1 MKALLLAA
9 GFGTRL
15 RPLTDTTPKCLVPI
29 HGEPLLGIWLRSLA
43 AAGCG
48 SFLVNTHYL
57 SGQVESFIE
66 QNPHRKQITIV
77 HEPVLLGTAG
87 TLISN
92 LDFFGDEDG
101 MLIHADNYCLAD
113 CAAFIQAHR
122 NRPPHCLM
130 SMMTFRTDNP
140 SSCGIVTLDADNVV
154 TRFEEKQPN
163 PSGNL
168 ANGAVYILSAEL
180 LAQLRGKESEITD
193 FSTQVL
199 PALIGKI
206 YAWEN
211 HGTLIDVGTPET
223 YVRANAHSEICISC
237 QRKTVRSL
245 LELGNQPPSNRFYI
259 DADRQCDTHNLTLG
273 QCASCGLIQLADPM
287 SIDMVRSRYSWISYN
302 EPENHLDSMVERLI
316 KILNLD
322 AKSRIVGLTYQ
333 DDSTLARFERLGF
346 TNTYRYEAASDLGIE
361 IPMAGLETIQDVMTP
376 ALATQLSHRHELADV
391 LIVRRVLDHAHAP
404 REFLDG
410 LKKLVKPDGFIVFE
424 TPGCTKFLGA
434 CDYTFIWE
442 EHISYFTLETLNS
455 LLVSASFSPVEMFA
469 YSSQLEDSLVAITR
483 PVAESTSEYLTP
495 VQDLELG
502 TWFAMHFSQMRA
514 RVRNDL
520 EKLRQEG
527 KRVAV
532 FGAGHLAAKFLN
544 FFELAGFIECV
555 IDDNPSK
562 LGMRMPGS
570 GLIVRPSSILLE
582 EKIDLCLLSVS
593 PESEKKIIAAKHD
606 YLERGGIFRSIFTLS
621 SIAYIGA

>member
-48 SFLVNTHYL
+48 PFLVNTHYL
-57 SGQVESFIE
+57 PDQVESFIE
-66 QNPHRKQITIV
+66 QNPYRKQIEVV

-101 MLIHADNYCLAD
+101 LLIHADNYCLAD
-113 CAAFIQAHR
+113 FPAFIQAHR
-122 NRPPHCLM
+122 NRPSHCLM

-140 SSCGIVTLDADNVV
+140 SSCGIVTLDSDNVV
-154 TRFEEKQPN
+154 TRFEEKQANPN
-163 PSGNL
+163 GNL

-180 LAQLRGKESEITD
+180 LARLRGKQSEITD

-199 PALIGKI
+199 PTLIGKI

-211 HGTLIDVGTPET
+211 HGTLIDIGTPET
-223 YVRANAHSEICISC
+223 YARANAHSETCISC
-237 QRKTVRSL
+237 QRKAVRNL
-245 LELGNQPPSNRFYI
+245 LGFGDQPPSNRFYT
-259 DADRQCDTHNLTLG
+259 DADWLRDTHSLALG
-273 QCASCGLIQLADPM
+273 QCTSCGLVQLVDPM
-287 SIDMVRSRYSWISYN
+287 PIDMVRSRYPWISYN
-302 EPENHLDSMVERLI
+302 EPENHLDSLVERLI
-316 KILNLD
+316 GTLDLD
-322 AKSRIVGLTYQ
+322 ANSRIVGLTYK
-333 DDSTLARFERLGF
+333 DDSTLARFNRLGF
-346 TNTYRYEAASDLGIE
+346 GNTYRYDAASDLGIE
-361 IPMAGLETIQDVMTP
+361 DPAAGLETIQNVMTP
-376 ALATQLSHRHELADV
+376 AHAAQLAQRHGLADV
-391 LIVRRVLDHAHAP
+391 LIVRHVLEHAHAP

-410 LKKLVKPDGFIVFE
+410 IRKLVKPGGFLVFE
-424 TPGCTKFLGA
+424 TPESTKFLGA

-442 EHISYFTLETLNS
+442 EHISYFTLATLNR
-455 LLVSASFSPVEMFA
+455 LLISASLSPVEVFA
-469 YSSQLEDSLVAITR
+469 YPFQLEDSLIAIAR
-483 PVAESTSEYLTP
+483 PVAQSASECRAPL
-495 VQDLELG
+495 QDLELG
-502 TWFAMHFSQMRA
+502 TRFAGHFSQARA
-514 RVRNDL
+514 RVRSDL
-520 EKLRQEG
+520 EKLRKEG

-544 FFELAGFIECV
+544 FFELADLIECV
-555 IDDNPSK
+555 IDDNANK

-570 GLIVRPSSILLE
+570 GLVIRPSSILLD
-582 EKIDLCLLSVS
+582 EKIDLCLLSLS
-593 PESEKKIIAAKHD
+593 PESEKKIVAAKHD

-621 SIAYIGA
+621 SIAYIGV

>member
-48 SFLVNTHYL
+48 PFLVNTHYL
-57 SGQVESFIE
+57 SEQVESFIE
-66 QNPHRKQITIV
+66 QNPYREQIEVV

-101 MLIHADNYCLAD
+101 LLIHADNYCLAD
-113 CAAFIQAHR
+113 FEAFIQAHR

-140 SSCGIVTLDADNVV
+140 SSCGIVTLGADNVV
-154 TRFEEKQPN
+154 MRFEEKQPN

-193 FSTQVL
+193 FSMQVL

-206 YAWEN
+206 CAWEN
-211 HGTLIDVGTPET
+211 HGTLIDIGTPET
-223 YVRANAHSEICISC
+223 YARANALSEACIGC
-237 QRKTVRSL
+237 QRKAVRNL
-245 LELGNQPPSNRFYI
+245 LELGSQPPSNRFYT
-259 DADRQCDTHNLTLG
+259 DADQQCDAHKLTLG
-273 QCASCGLIQLADPM
+273 QCASCGLVQLVDPM
-287 SIDMVRSRYSWISYN
+287 PIDMVRSHYSWISYN
-302 EPENHLDSMVERLI
+302 EPENHLDTMVDRLI
-316 KILNLD
+316 KTLDLD
-322 AKSRIVGLTYQ
+322 ANSRIVGLTYQ
-333 DDSTLARFERLGF
+333 DDSTLFRFKRLGF
-346 TNTYRYEAASDLGIE
+346 ENIYRYETTSDLGITD
-361 IPMAGLETIQDVMTP
+361 PMAGLETIQSVMTP
-376 ALATQLSHRHELADV
+376 ALAAQLAQRRGLADV
-391 LIVRRVLDHAHAP
+391 LFVRRVLDHAHAP
-404 REFLDG
+404 REFLEA
-410 LKKLVKPDGFIVFE
+410 LKKLVSPNGFIVLE

-442 EHISYFTLETLNS
+442 EHISYFTLATLNR
-455 LLVSASFSPVEMFA
+455 LLTSASLSPVESFA
-469 YSSQLEDSLVAITR
+469 YPSQLEDSLVAITR
-483 PVAESTSEYLTP
+483 PIAGNTAEYQPLYP
-495 VQDLELG
+495 DLDLG
-502 TWFAMHFSQMRA
+502 SQFAAKFAQIRA
-514 RVRNDL
+514 RVRGDL

-527 KRVAV
+527 KRVVV

-544 FFELAGFIECV
+544 FFELADLVECV
-555 IDDNPSK
+555 IDDNPNK

-570 GLIVRPSSILLE
+570 GLIIRSSSILLD
-582 EKIDLCLLSVS
+582 EKIDLCLLSLS
-593 PESEKKIIAAKHD
+593 PESEKGIIAAKHD
-606 YLERGGIFRSIFTLS
+606 YLVRGGIFRSIFTQS